1 MKLADN
7 TENNSLLLIDGHS
20 VTYRAFYGMPNLVSA
35 SNGAKTGALTG
46 FLNMLLKFIEELK
59 PKYLAFAF
67 DLSRPTKR
75 LELFPE
81 YKAGRQKMPEDL
93 EEQLNYI
100 YQLLEILNI
109 PVISVE
115 GYEADDCIGT
125 IAKDAS
131 SKGIDVNIISSDRD
145 LIQIISDKV
154 HLLSPNNTG
163 KTLIVHDVDYVK
175 EKYGF
180 EPEFIVDFKA
190 LAGDK
195 SDGIPG
201 AKGIGDKTAVKLI
214 SEFGTAENILANV
227 DKIKGRAGKLI
238 KESEDAIRLSKT
250 LATINFNL
258 PIKFDNESMAFSEFE
273 DSKLLDFLKHFELKS
288 IINKLFKENKED
300 ITLNFNINFDSDS
313 DTKSDPKLE
322 VFLNSDLP
330 KDDFVYIFFEDG
342 KIIFEDGQECEITA
356 FKKSIVEKKICAFD
370 IKSLIK
376 DFYKHDIDFDFDFF
390 DVALAS
396 YVLNPSD
403 NYHDFMKS
411 FYFLTGYEDI
421 IEEDIV
427 KKFRFSMLRKMRY
440 CAEKRL
446 FEISSRDVFVNIEQP
461 LLKVLADMENTGI
474 KCDRKILENA
484 DLVLTSKLNSLE
496 NEIYNISM
504 EKFNINSPK
513 QLSYILYE
521 KLMLPNLK
529 KNATDILTLN
539 ELKSYP
545 IVPLVIEY
553 RESKKLQSS
562 YTQKLPSMIES
573 DGMIRTH
580 FDSMKTE
587 TGRLASS
594 EPNLQNIP
602 VKSDLGREI
611 RKSFVVRNSDSIFL
625 SADYSQIEL
634 RVIAHYADDQ
644 KMCEAFNKD
653 FDIHAMTASEI
664 FDVDL
669 SNVTELMRK
678 KAKAVNFG
686 IIYGISAHGLSRSLN
701 IAMSEAKK
709 YIDMYFHRFPQID
722 SFIKETIKQ
731 AEKDGFVTTLL
742 GRRRYIENINSRSE
756 VMKAAAGR
764 IAVNT
769 IIQGSAADIMK
780 SAMIKI
786 AKNIKKMGL
795 KSKMLLQIHDELI
808 FEVPLKE
815 INFIESIIKGAMEK
829 NICLKIPLT
838 INIKKGKNLSE
849 ME

>member
-1 MKLADN
+1 MKLAEN
-7 TENNSLLLIDGHS
+7 IGNNSLLLIDGHS
-20 VTYRAFYGMPNLVSA
+20 LTYRAFYAMPNLSS
-35 SNGAKTGALTG
+35 SNGLKTGALTG

-59 PKYLAFAF
+59 PEYLAFAF

-81 YKAGRQKMPEDL
+81 YKANRQKMPEDL
-93 EEQLNYI
+93 EKQFQYI
-100 YQLLEILNI
+100 YELLDILKI
-109 PVISVE
+109 PVMSVE

-145 LIQIISDKV
+145 LIQVISKNIN
-154 HLLSPNNTG
+154 LLCPNNTG
-163 KTLIVHDVDYVK
+163 KTLIVHDVGYVQ

-180 EPEFIVDFKA
+180 SPKFIVDFKA

-201 AKGIGDKTAVKLI
+201 AKGVGDKTAVKLI
-214 SEFGTAENILANV
+214 SEYGTAEDILANV
-227 DKIKGRAGKLI
+227 DNIKGRVGKSI
-238 KESEDAIRLSKT
+238 KESEDSIKLSKT
-250 LATINFNL
+250 LAKINFDL
-258 PIKFDNESMAFSEFE
+258 PVKFDSESMAFSEFE

-288 IINKLFKENKED
+288 IIKKLFKESEE
-300 ITLNFNINFDSDS
+300 ITLNFNIASKDEF
-313 DTKSDPKLE
+313 KIDPKFE
-322 VFLNSDLP
+322 HFLKSDLP
-330 KDDFVYIFFEDG
+330 EDDFVYLFFEDG
-342 KIIFEDGQECEITA
+342 KILFEDGKICEIKD
-356 FKKSIVEKKICAFD
+356 FKENIADKKICSFD
-370 IKSLIK
+370 IKNLIK
-376 DFYKHDIDFDFDFF
+376 EFYKSEIVFDFDFF

-403 NYHDFMKS
+403 NFHDFMKS

-421 IEEDIV
+421 LDENQV
-427 KKFRFSMLRKMRY
+427 KEFRFLMLRKMRY
-440 CAEKRL
+440 IAEKRL
-446 FEISSRDVFVNIEQP
+446 TAISSKEVFFDIEEP

-474 KCDRKILENA
+474 KCDRSVLEKA
-484 DLVLTSKLNSLE
+484 DSVLTSKLNSLE
-496 NEIYNISM
+496 DEIYNISM

-529 KNATDILTLN
+529 KNATDVLTLN
-539 ELKSYP
+539 ELRDYP
-545 IVPLVIEY
+545 IIPLIIEY

-562 YTQKLPSMIES
+562 YTKKLPSMIER

-602 VKSDLGREI
+602 AKSDLGREI
-611 RKSFVVRNSDSIFL
+611 RKSFVVRNSESIFM

-634 RVIAHYADDQ
+634 RVIAHYADDK
-644 KMCEAFNKD
+644 KMCEAFSKD

-664 FDVDL
+664 FNVEL
-669 SNVTELMRK
+669 SEVTELMRK

-701 IAMSEAKK
+701 IPMSEAKN

-722 SFIKETIKQ
+722 NFIKETIKQ
-731 AEKDGFVTTLL
+731 TEKDGFVTTLL

-756 VMKAAAGR
+756 VMRASAGR

-786 AKNIKKMGL
+786 SENIKNRDL
-795 KSKMLLQIHDELI
+795 KSKMLLQIHDELV
-808 FEVPLKE
+808 FEVPLTEAEELESMVRE
-815 INFIESIIKGAMEK
+815 IMEK
-829 NICLKIPLT
+829 NIILKIPLT
-838 INIKKGKNLSE
+838 VNIKRGKNLSE

>member
-1 MKLADN
+1 MKLAEN
-7 TENNSLLLIDGHS
+7 IGNNSLLLIDGHS
-20 VTYRAFYGMPNLVSA
+20 LTYRAFYAMPNLSS
-35 SNGAKTGALTG
+35 SNGLKTGALTG
-46 FLNMLLKFIEELK
+46 FLNMLLKFIDELK
-59 PKYLAFAF
+59 PEYLAFAF

-81 YKAGRQKMPEDL
+81 YKANRQKMPEDL
-93 EEQLNYI
+93 EKQFEYI
-100 YQLLEILNI
+100 YELLDILKI

-145 LIQIISDKV
+145 LIQVISENIN
-154 HLLSPNNTG
+154 LLCPNNTG
-163 KTLIVHDVDYVK
+163 KTLIVHDIDYVQ

-180 EPEFIVDFKA
+180 SPKFIVDFKA

-201 AKGIGDKTAVKLI
+201 AKGVGDKTAVKLI
-214 SEFGTAENILANV
+214 SEFGTAEDILANV
-227 DKIKGRAGKLI
+227 DKIKGRVGKSI
-238 KESEDAIRLSKT
+238 KESEDSIKLSKT
-250 LATINFNL
+250 LAKINFDL
-258 PIKFDNESMAFSEFE
+258 PIKFDIESMAFSEFE
-273 DSKLLDFLKHFELKS
+273 DSKLLNFLKHFELKS
-288 IINKLFKENKED
+288 IIKKLFKENEE
-300 ITLNFNINFDSDS
+300 ITLNFNIGSKNEF
-313 DTKSDPKLE
+313 KIDPKFE
-322 VFLNSDLP
+322 NFLKSDLP
-330 KDDFVYIFFEDG
+330 NDDFVYLFFEDG
-342 KIIFEDGQECEITA
+342 KILFEDGKKCEIKD
-356 FKKSIVEKKICAFD
+356 FKENIADKKICSFD
-370 IKSLIK
+370 IKNLIK
-376 DFYKHDIDFDFDFF
+376 ECYKSDIVFDFDFF

-403 NYHDFMKS
+403 NFHDFMKS
-411 FYFLTGYEDI
+411 FYFLTGYEDL
-421 IEEDIV
+421 IEEDII
-427 KKFRFSMLRKMRY
+427 KQFRFVMLRKMKY
-440 CAEKRL
+440 IAEKRL
-446 FEISSRDVFVNIEQP
+446 SLISSKDVFLNIEEP

-474 KCDRKILENA
+474 KCDRAVLDNA
-484 DLVLTSKLNSLE
+484 DSVLTSKLNSLE
-496 NEIYNISM
+496 DEIYNISM

-539 ELKSYP
+539 ELRGYP
-545 IVPLVIEY
+545 IIPLIIEY

-562 YTQKLPSMIES
+562 YTKKLPSMIER

-602 VKSDLGREI
+602 AKSDLGREI
-611 RKSFVVRNSDSIFL
+611 RKSFVVRNSESIFM

-634 RVIAHYADDQ
+634 RVIAHYADDK
-644 KMCEAFNKD
+644 KMCEAFSKD

-664 FDVDL
+664 FNVKL
-669 SNVTELMRK
+669 SEVTELMRK

-701 IAMSEAKK
+701 IPMSEAKN

-722 SFIKETIKQ
+722 NFIKETIKQ
-731 AEKDGFVTTLL
+731 TEKDGFVTTLL
-742 GRRRYIENINSRSE
+742 GRRRYIENINSRTETLRAS
-756 VMKAAAGR
+756 AGR

-786 AKNIKKMGL
+786 SENIKNMGL
-795 KSKMLLQIHDELI
+795 KSKMLLQIHDELV

-815 INFIESIIKGAMEK
+815 AEELESM
-829 NICLKIPLT
+829 
-838 INIKKGKNLSE
+838 
-849 ME
+849 

>member
-1 MKLADN
+1 MKLAEN
-7 TENNSLLLIDGHS
+7 IGNNSLLLIDGHS
-20 VTYRAFYGMPNLVSA
+20 LTYRAFYAMPNLSS
-35 SNGAKTGALTG
+35 SNGLKTGALTG

-59 PKYLAFAF
+59 PEYLAFAF

-81 YKAGRQKMPEDL
+81 YKANRQKMPEDL
-93 EEQLNYI
+93 EKQFQYI
-100 YQLLEILNI
+100 YELLDILKI
-109 PVISVE
+109 PVMSVE

-145 LIQIISDKV
+145 LIQVISKNIN
-154 HLLSPNNTG
+154 LLCPNNTG
-163 KTLIVHDVDYVK
+163 KTLIVHDVGYVQ

-180 EPEFIVDFKA
+180 SPKFIVDFKA

-201 AKGIGDKTAVKLI
+201 AKGVGDKTAVKLI
-214 SEFGTAENILANV
+214 SEYGTAEDILANV
-227 DKIKGRAGKLI
+227 DNIKGRVGKSI
-238 KESEDAIRLSKT
+238 KESEDSIKLSKT
-250 LATINFNL
+250 LAKINFDL
-258 PIKFDNESMAFSEFE
+258 PVKFDSESMAFSEFE

-288 IINKLFKENKED
+288 IIKKLFKESEE
-300 ITLNFNINFDSDS
+300 ITLNFNIASKDEF
-313 DTKSDPKLE
+313 KIDPKFE
-322 VFLNSDLP
+322 HFLKSDLP
-330 KDDFVYIFFEDG
+330 EDDFVYLFFEDG
-342 KIIFEDGQECEITA
+342 KILFEDGKICEIKD
-356 FKKSIVEKKICAFD
+356 FKENIADKKICSFD
-370 IKSLIK
+370 IKNLIK
-376 DFYKHDIDFDFDFF
+376 EFYKSEIVFDFDFF

-403 NYHDFMKS
+403 NFHDFMKS

-421 IEEDIV
+421 LDENQV
-427 KKFRFSMLRKMRY
+427 KEFRFLMLRKMRY
-440 CAEKRL
+440 IAEKRL
-446 FEISSRDVFVNIEQP
+446 TAISSKEVFFDIEEP

-474 KCDRKILENA
+474 KCDRKILEEA
-484 DLVLTSKLNSLE
+484 DIVLTDKLNSLE
-496 NEIYNISM
+496 DEIYNISG

-529 KNATDILTLN
+529 KNATDVLTLN
-539 ELKSYP
+539 ELRSYP
-545 IVPLVIEY
+545 IIPLIIEY

-562 YTQKLPSMIES
+562 YTKKLPSMIER

-594 EPNLQNIP
+594 DPNLQNIP

-611 RKSFVVRNSDSIFL
+611 RKSFVVRNSESIFL

-634 RVIAHYADDQ
+634 RVIAHYADDK
-644 KMCEAFNKD
+644 KMCEAFSKD

-664 FDVDL
+664 FNVEL
-669 SNVTELMRK
+669 SEVTELMRK

-701 IAMSEAKK
+701 IPMSEAKN

-722 SFIKETIKQ
+722 NFIKETIKQ
-731 AEKDGFVTTLL
+731 TEKDGFVTTLL

-756 VMKAAAGR
+756 VMRASAGR

-786 AKNIKKMGL
+786 SENIKNRDL
-795 KSKMLLQIHDELI
+795 KSKMLLQIHDELV
-808 FEVPLKE
+808 FEVPLTEAEELESMVRE
-815 INFIESIIKGAMEK
+815 IMEK
-829 NICLKIPLT
+829 NIILKIPLT
-838 INIKKGKNLSE
+838 VNIKRGKNLSE

>member
-1 MKLADN
+1 MKLAEN
-7 TENNSLLLIDGHS
+7 IGNNSLLLIDGHS
-20 VTYRAFYGMPNLVSA
+20 LTYRAFYAMPNLST
-35 SNGAKTGALTG
+35 SNGLKTGALTG
-46 FLNMLLKFIEELK
+46 FLNMLLRFIDELK
-59 PKYLAFAF
+59 PQYLAFAF

-81 YKAGRQKMPEDL
+81 YKANRQKMPEDL
-93 EEQLNYI
+93 EKQFDYI
-100 YQLLEILNI
+100 YELLDILKI
-109 PVISVE
+109 PVVSVE

-125 IAKDAS
+125 MAKDAS

-154 HLLSPNNTG
+154 HLLCPNNTG
-163 KTLIVHDVDYVK
+163 KDLILHDVDYIK

-180 EPEFIVDFKA
+180 EPKSIVDFKA

-201 AKGIGDKTAVKLI
+201 AKGVGDKTAVKLI
-214 SEFGTAENILANV
+214 SEFGTTENILANV

-238 KESEDAIRLSKT
+238 KESEDSVKLSKT
-250 LATINFNL
+250 LATINFDL
-258 PIKFDNESMAFSEFE
+258 PVKFDSESMAFSEFE
-273 DSKLLDFLKHFELKS
+273 DSKLLNFLKHFELKS
-288 IINKLFKENKED
+288 IINKLFRGEQEE
-300 ITLNFNINFDSDS
+300 ITLNFNIDSKD
-313 DTKSDPKLE
+313 DLKVDNKLE
-322 VFLNSDLP
+322 DFLKCELP
-330 KDDFVYIFFEDG
+330 KDDDFVYLFFEDG
-342 KIIFEDGQECEITA
+342 KILFEEDGKICEIKDFRENIA
-356 FKKSIVEKKICAFD
+356 NKKICSFD
-370 IKSLIK
+370 IKPLIK
-376 DFYKHDIDFDFDFF
+376 ECYKNGIDFEFDFF

-403 NYHDFMKS
+403 NFHDFMKS
-411 FYFLTGYEDI
+411 FYFLTSYEDI
-421 IEEDIV
+421 IEEGII
-427 KKFRFSMLRKMRY
+427 KKFRFSMLRKMK
-440 CAEKRL
+440 CIAEKRL
-446 FEISSRDVFVNIEQP
+446 SEISSEKVFYDIEEA

-474 KCDRKILENA
+474 KCDRKILEEA
-484 DLVLTSKLNSLE
+484 DIVLTDKLNSLE
-496 NEIYNISM
+496 DEIYNISG

-529 KNATDILTLN
+529 KNATDVLTLN
-539 ELKSYP
+539 ELRSYP
-545 IVPLVIEY
+545 IIPLIIEY

-562 YTQKLPSMIES
+562 YTKKLPSMIER

-594 EPNLQNIP
+594 DPNLQNIP

-611 RKSFVVRNSDSIFL
+611 RKSFVVRNSESIFL

-634 RVIAHYADDQ
+634 RVIAHYADDK
-644 KMCEAFNKD
+644 KMCEAFSKD

-664 FDVDL
+664 FNVEL
-669 SNVTELMRK
+669 SEVTELMRK

-701 IAMSEAKK
+701 IPMSEAKN

-722 SFIKETIKQ
+722 NFIKETIKQ
-731 AEKDGFVTTLL
+731 TEKDGFVTTLL

-756 VMKAAAGR
+756 VMRASAGR

-786 AKNIKKMGL
+786 SENIKNRDL
-795 KSKMLLQIHDELI
+795 KSKMLLQIHDELV
-808 FEVPLKE
+808 FEVPLTEAEELESMVRE
-815 INFIESIIKGAMEK
+815 IMEK
-829 NICLKIPLT
+829 NIILKIPLT
-838 INIKKGKNLSE
+838 VNIKRGKNLSE

>member
-1 MKLADN
+1 MKLANN
-7 TENNSLLLIDGHS
+7 TGNNSLLLIDGHS
-20 VTYRAFYGMPNLVSA
+20 LTYRAFYAMPGLSA

-46 FLNMLLKFIEELK
+46 FLNMLLKFIDELK
-59 PKYLAFAF
+59 PEYLAFAF

-81 YKAGRQKMPEDL
+81 YKADRQKMPEDL
-93 EEQLNYI
+93 EEQFAYI
-100 YQLLEILNI
+100 YQLLEILKI

-125 IAKDAS
+125 IAKNAS

-154 HLLSPNNTG
+154 HLLCPNNTG

-180 EPEFIVDFKA
+180 TPEFIVDFKA

-227 DKIKGRAGKLI
+227 DKIKGRAGKSI
-238 KESEDAIRLSKT
+238 KESEDLVRLSKT
-250 LATINFNL
+250 LAKINFDL
-258 PIKFDNESMAFSEFE
+258 PVQFDSETMTFSEFE

-288 IINKLFKENKED
+288 IINKLFKENQED
-300 ITLNFNINFDSDS
+300 ITLNFNIDFNSNP
-313 DTKSDPKLE
+313 KSDPKLE
-322 VFLNSDLP
+322 VFLKSDLP
-330 KDDFVYIFFEDG
+330 QDDYLYLFFEDG
-342 KIIFEDGQECEITA
+342 KILFEDGKTCEVSASKEFIS
-356 FKKSIVEKKICAFD
+356 KRKICSFD
-370 IKSLIK
+370 IKPLIK
-376 DFYKHDIDFDFDFF
+376 EFYKNGIDFEFEFF
-390 DVALAS
+390 DVALAN

-411 FYFLTGYEDI
+411 FYFLTGYEEL
-421 IEEDIV
+421 IEESLV
-427 KKFRFSMLRKMRY
+427 KQFRFSMLRKMRY
-440 CAEKRL
+440 SAEKRL
-446 FEISSRDVFVNIEQP
+446 SEISSKDVFFNIEQP
-461 LLKVLADMENTGI
+461 LLKVLAEMENTGI

-484 DLVLTSKLNSLE
+484 DSVLTDKLISLE
-496 NEIYNISM
+496 DEIYKFSM

-521 KLMLPNLK
+521 KLNLPNLK

-539 ELKSYP
+539 ELRHYP
-545 IVPLVIEY
+545 IVPLIIEY

-562 YTQKLPSMIES
+562 YTKKLPSMIER

-602 VKSDLGREI
+602 VKSELGKEI
-611 RKSFVVRNSDSIFL
+611 RKSFVVRNSDSIFI

-634 RVIAHYADDQ
+634 RVIAHYADDK
-644 KMCEAFNKD
+644 KMCEAFNRN

-664 FDVDL
+664 FDVDI
-669 SNVTELMRK
+669 SDVTELMRK

-701 IAMSEAKK
+701 IPMGEAKN
-709 YIDMYFHRFPQID
+709 YIEMYFHRFPQID
-722 SFIKETIKQ
+722 KFIKETIKQ

-756 VMKAAAGR
+756 VMRASAGR

-769 IIQGSAADIMK
+769 VIQGSAADIMK

-786 AKNIKKMGL
+786 SENIKKMGL

-808 FEVPLKE
+808 FEVPSEE
-815 INFIESIIKGAMEK
+815 INLIESMIKDVMEK
-829 NICLKIPLT
+829 NIILKIPLT